1 MKKIFY
7 LLFKFIFC
15 IFLIFYSIKNLAF
28 QNYIKNDSINIYKDI
43 INKYKLQNYIQYLNK
58 IIQLSC
64 LMTFYG
70 SILLIFDG
78 KLGKLF
84 TILGIVIEF
93 ILLFDFSVVESD
105 LGNIKGLTY
114 ISLIAT
120 IINI

>member
-7 LLFKFIFC
+7 YLFKFIFC
-15 IFLIFYSIKNLAF
+15 IFLIFYSIKNLSF
-28 QNYIKNDSINIYKDI
+28 QNYIKNDTINIYKDI
-43 INKYKLQNYIQYLNK
+43 INKYNLHNYIQYLNK

-70 SILLIFDG
+70 SILMIFDG

-84 TILGIVIEF
+84 TILGIIIEF
-93 ILLFDFSVVESD
+93 ILLCDFSIVESD
-105 LGNIKGLTY
+105 LGNIKGLIY

>member
-7 LLFKFIFC
+7 YLFKFIFC
-15 IFLIFYSIKNLAF
+15 IFLIFYSIKNLSF
-28 QNYIKNDSINIYKDI
+28 QNYIKNDTINIYKDI
-43 INKYKLQNYIQYLNK
+43 INKYNLYNYIQYLNK

-70 SILLIFDG
+70 SILMIFEG

-84 TILGIVIEF
+84 TILGIIIEF
-93 ILLFDFSVVESD
+93 ILLCDFSIIESD

>member
-7 LLFKFIFC
+7 YLFKFIFC
-15 IFLIFYSIKNLAF
+15 IFLIFYSIKNLSF
-28 QNYIKNDSINIYKDI
+28 QNYIKNDTINIYKDI
-43 INKYKLQNYIQYLNK
+43 INKYNLHNYIQYLNK

-70 SILLIFDG
+70 SILMIFDG

-84 TILGIVIEF
+84 TILGIIIEF
-93 ILLFDFSVVESD
+93 ILLCDFSIIESD
-105 LGNIKGLTY
+105 LGNVKGLTY

-120 IINI
+120 IIRI

>member
-7 LLFKFIFC
+7 YLFKFIFC
-15 IFLIFYSIKNLAF
+15 IFLIFYSIKNLSF
-28 QNYIKNDSINIYKDI
+28 QNYIKNDTINIYKDI
-43 INKYKLQNYIQYLNK
+43 INKYNLHNYIQYLNK

-70 SILLIFDG
+70 SILMIFDG

-84 TILGIVIEF
+84 TILGIIIEF
-93 ILLFDFSVVESD
+93 ILLCDFSIIESD

>member
-7 LLFKFIFC
+7 YLFKFIFC
-15 IFLIFYSIKNLAF
+15 IFLIFYSIKNLSF
-28 QNYIKNDSINIYKDI
+28 QNYIKNDTINIYKDI
-43 INKYKLQNYIQYLNK
+43 INKYNLHNYIQYLNK

-70 SILLIFDG
+70 SILMIFEG

-84 TILGIVIEF
+84 TILGIIIEF
-93 ILLFDFSVVESD
+93 ILLCDFSIIESD

>member
-7 LLFKFIFC
+7 YLFKFIFC
-15 IFLIFYSIKNLAF
+15 IFLIFYSIKNLSF
-28 QNYIKNDSINIYKDI
+28 QNYIKNETINIYKDI
-43 INKYKLQNYIQYLNK
+43 INKYYLHNYIQYLNK

-70 SILLIFDG
+70 SFLMIFDG

-84 TILGIVIEF
+84 TILGIIIEF
-93 ILLFDFSVVESD
+93 ILLCDFSIIESD